1 MPQTLAKAWVD
12 YKETGDRDLREKLIL
27 QYQPLVRY
35 VVGRV
40 GATLPASVDRQDLQS
55 YGLFGLIDAIDRFD
69 LSRNI
74 KFETY
79 AVTRIRGSI
88 MDELRSLDWVPR
100 SVRSKAREI
109 DKAYAAMEGVLGRSP
124 TDREVADHLGLS
136 IKELA
141 AVASTASATQVLPL
155 DEIAARGTVQGDD
168 RLGLHETLTDT
179 QAADPSNTYEIR
191 EAMELISTAVT
202 ALPED
207 GRTVVTLY
215 YLEGLTFAA
224 IADVLGVT
232 ESRICQVH
240 RKAMLHLVR
249 RPGT

>member
-1 MPQTLAKAWVD
+1 MTTLAEAWIT
-12 YKETGDRDLREKLIL
+12 YKENADGDIRERLIL
-27 QYQPLVRY
+27 HYQPLVRY

-40 GATLPASVDRQDLQS
+40 GANLPQSVDRQDLQS

-79 AVTRIRGSI
+79 AVTRIRGAI

-109 DKAYAAMEGVLGRSP
+109 DRAYAALEIELGRSP
-124 TDREVADHLGLS
+124 SDDEVAIHLGLS
-136 IKELA
+136 LEELA
-141 AVASTASATQVLPL
+141 AVASTAAATQVLPL
-155 DEIAARGTVQGDD
+155 DEMTSGTEGE
-168 RLGLHETLTDT
+168 RLGLHETLEDSQATDP
-179 QAADPSNTYEIR
+179 AHSYEIQ
-191 EAMELISTAVT
+191 EAMELISTAIVE
-202 ALPED
+202 LPED

-215 YLEGLTFAA
+215 YLEGMTFAA

-240 RKAMLHLVR
+240 RKAMLALVR
-249 RPGT
+249 PPVT